1 MLIPNLH
8 KLGFSGE
15 LLLWIS
21 DNLKDWS
28 KRVVLNEFVPVTSDG
43 RQGSTLRLS
52 CLLLFVLLINAR
64 LNCTCNIVIIRR

>member
-28 KRVVLNEFVPVTSDG
+28 KRVVLNEFVPVKSGG

-52 CLLLFVLLINAR
+52 CLLFFVLLINVR